1 MSLQQ
6 NIQILYANLVCQ
18 ADSTQWQKL
27 PFNEKMSN
35 NKRLFQITFLRRK
48 HSNRKESS

>member
-6 NIQILYANLVCQ
+6 NIQFFNANLDCQ
-18 ADSTQWQKL
+18 ADSRQWQKL

-35 NKRLFQITFLRRK
+35 NKKLFQITFLRRK
-48 HSNRKESS
+48 YCNRKESS